1 MNDSTSD
8 TDSLQ
13 DSYDEKDNVNNLIDF
28 LSSSIS
34 TNTNEIQLKN
44 LIEKQSQDIKS
55 LKEEIEKLR
64 TRCSNQESTVDI
76 LRNTVRRLR
85 FSRFEL
91 SNNQRTR
98 SDSVF
103 IDNCRRKFLNE
114 WNGQMSY
121 LNESDALQLSFLA
134 HILSLPG
141 LEEIKE

>member
-44 LIEKQSQDIKS
+44 LIEEQIQDIKS
-55 LKEEIEKLR
+55 LKEEIEKLK

-91 SNNQRTR
+91 SNNQITR
-98 SDSVF
+98 SNSVF
-103 IDNCRRKFLNE
+103 IDNCRRKFLDE
-114 WNGQMSY
+114 WNGKMSY

>member
-8 TDSLQ
+8 RDSLQ
-13 DSYDEKDNVNNLIDF
+13 DSYDEKDN
-28 LSSSIS
+28 
-34 TNTNEIQLKN
+34 
-44 LIEKQSQDIKS
+44 IKS
-55 LKEEIEKLR
+55 LKEEIEKLK

-91 SNNQRTR
+91 SNNQHTR

-141 LEEIKE
+141 MQEIKE